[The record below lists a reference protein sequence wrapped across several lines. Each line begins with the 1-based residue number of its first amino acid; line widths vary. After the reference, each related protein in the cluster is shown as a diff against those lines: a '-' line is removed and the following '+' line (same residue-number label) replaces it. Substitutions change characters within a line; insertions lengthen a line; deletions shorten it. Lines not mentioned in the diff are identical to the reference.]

1 MAAIEMIAEVGLER
15 VTHRAIAARAGVPL
29 GTTTYY
35 FPTLHDL
42 LDAALEH
49 AANTSRTQLSN
60 WATALAEDGRVST
73 VLPDLVQ
80 EYLTDRTRALVDYE
94 LYLAAARDVRLRPLA
109 LAWLED
115 ATAALAPA
123 VGVETARALVTLI
136 DGAMLQTLVTGHAL
150 DIDALRRQVALLTE
164 S

>member
-1 MAAIEMIAEVGLER
+1 MIAEMGLER

-29 GTTTYY
+29 GATTYY

-42 LDAALEH
+42 LEAALEH
-49 AANTSRTQLSN
+49 AAATSRAQLST
-60 WATALAEDGRVST
+60 WAAALAKDVRVST

-80 EYLTDRTRALVDYE
+80 EYLADRNRALVDYE
-94 LYLAAARDVRLRPLA
+94 LYLAAARDLRLRPLA

-115 ATAALAPA
+115 ATAALEPA

-136 DGAMLQTLVTGHAL
+136 DGAMLQTLVTGQDL
-150 DIDALRRQVALLTE
+150 DLDALRLQVARLTE

>member
-1 MAAIEMIAEVGLER
+1 MIAEMGLER

-29 GTTTYY
+29 GATTYY

-42 LDAALEH
+42 LEAALEH
-49 AANTSRTQLSN
+49 AAATSRAQLST
-60 WATALAEDGRVST
+60 WAEALAADGPVSA
-73 VLPDLVQ
+73 VLPALVQ
-80 EYLTDRTRALVDYE
+80 DYLADRNRALVDYE

-115 ATAALAPA
+115 ATAALEPR
-123 VGVETARALVTLI
+123 VGVATARALVTLV
-136 DGAMLQTLVTGHAL
+136 DGAMLQTLVTGRDL
-150 DIDALRRQVALLTE
+150 DLDALRLQVARLTE